1 MFQIEFYRLP
11 NGKQPIV
18 EFLDGLDTKMRAK
31 ALHSI
36 SILEEFGNQLREP
49 HSKSMGD
56 FRNYLDEQ
64 RKNPEFAAEYE
75 AMRPEYEAIRAV
87 IAARLESRMTQKEL
101 AEKTGIRQS
110 NISRIE
116 SGVSSPTVET
126 LARIASGLGKQ
137 LKIEFI

>member
-1 MFQIEFYRLP
+1 
-11 NGKQPIV
+11 
-18 EFLDGLDTKMRAK
+18 
-31 ALHSI
+31 
-36 SILEEFGNQLREP
+36 
-49 HSKSMGD
+49 MGD